1 MATPL
6 GLTLPLKLGANG
18 YFENTTDVLTQIK
31 SNLINLLLTR
41 KGERVYQPD
50 FGCDIYLYIFESQT
64 DDNMSN
70 IQASI
75 ESAVQTWMPFVAVKG
90 IEITKNPDQNTLKLQ
105 VSFNL
110 KTNANIGGTITL
122 EF

>member
-1 MATPL
+1 MATAL
-6 GLTLPLKLGANG
+6 GLTLPLQLGSNG

-41 KGERVYQPD
+41 KGERVFQPN

-64 DDNMSN
+64 DDNISN
-70 IQASI
+70 IQSSI
-75 ESAVQTWMPFVAVKG
+75 ESAVQAWMPFVSVKG
-90 IEITKNPDQNTLKLQ
+90 IEVIKNPDKNILKLQ
-105 VSFNL
+105 ITFNL